1 MTLKA
6 LCRDQQGAALVTGV
20 IFAAILM
27 VIGSTAYMT
36 ASTELMSSRN
46 YRFARAAFYQA
57 EAGVNYAISRI
68 QDDILNKKLFLKYHP
83 AEQNYAVS
91 LENYRAPD
99 GFSFEDITTLVNEP
113 GTRRY
118 SFEVTVN
125 EIHFNAVAV
134 NARSMIK
141 VVIERDVQL
150 EYGIFGDV
158 QVDLK
163 EDGHIYSHASGS
175 SQPPAPENSTGK
187 GHVGSNGTIF
197 VDNTTYI
204 DGNLGLGDDGA
215 GTEARL
221 DKTAGGEGEIK
232 GDVFDVARINP
243 DPLGAVGGGL
253 AADFETY
260 RDSINNDNSTAPIG
274 GDALDLLSGQTV
286 TLSGKAG
293 GANFYLTRI
302 TLEPG
307 ATLEIDAT
315 AGPVNIY
322 LDGPLSAQMESRV
335 NMTGPPPNITIYSK
349 SSETIAFHNINSA
362 PLMGTIYAPYA
373 NITIMNTGDFYGQV
387 WGKTVNLK
395 NAGNFYFDTALLDR
409 WPLDTVS
416 IVSWKDVRN

>member
-27 VIGSTAYMT
+27 VMGSTAYMT

-68 QDDILNKKLFLKYHP
+68 QDDLLNKKVFLKYHP
-83 AEQNYAVS
+83 AEENYVIS
-91 LENYRAPD
+91 LENYRPPD
-99 GFSFEDITTLVNEP
+99 GFSFEDITTLTNEP

-118 SFEVTVN
+118 RFEVTVN

-134 NARSMIK
+134 NARSKIE
-141 VVIERDVQL
+141 VVIERDVKL
-150 EYGIFGDV
+150 EYGIFGDA

-163 EDGHIYSHASGS
+163 EDGHIYSYASGS

-204 DGNLGLGDDGA
+204 DGNVGLGDDGT

-221 DKTAGGEGEIK
+221 DETAGGEGEIT

-253 AADFETY
+253 EADFEKY
-260 RDSINNDNSTAPIG
+260 SSSSENDNSTAPIS
-274 GDALDLLSGQTV
+274 GDALDLISGETV

-293 GANFYLTRI
+293 GANFYLTSL
-302 TLEPG
+302 TLATG
-307 ATLEIDAT
+307 ATLEIDT
-315 AGPVNIY
+315 TNGPVTIY
-322 LDGPLSAQMESRV
+322 LDGPLDAS
-335 NMTGPPPNITIYSK
+335 TGSQINITGRPPNITIYSR
-349 SSETIAFHNINSA
+349 SSDPIRLEHGNDFR
-362 PLMGTIYAPYA
+362 GTIYAP
-373 NITIMNTGDFYGQV
+373 NGDITIKNTGDFYGQV

-395 NAGNFYFDTALLDR
+395 NAGNFYFDTALLDK

-416 IVSWKDVRN
+416 IVSWRDVRD